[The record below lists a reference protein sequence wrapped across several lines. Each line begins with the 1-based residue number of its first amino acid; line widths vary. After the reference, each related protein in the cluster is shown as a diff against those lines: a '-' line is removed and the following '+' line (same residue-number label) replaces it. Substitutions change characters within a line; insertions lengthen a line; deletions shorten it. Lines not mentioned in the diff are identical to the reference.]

1 VLRRAPFLLLIA
13 LLALPAATAAAKEQR
28 APVLRKAAPV
38 RQTLALNAASQWK
51 TWWGGNTF
59 DGTGVTL
66 WSQAPVSLAETHS
79 ALVVT
84 RKTWRDA
91 TISFRTINQKQLRL
105 NDAPNTWECPWVMFR
120 FKDLENYY
128 WFMLKPNGFELGKK
142 QGSDTQHFLVTGD
155 QPNQAVG
162 EWKRIRLVVQGAR
175 IQAFVDGTRIF
186 DYTDPN
192 PLLGLGSVGL
202 YEEDA
207 QVRFD
212 SLAIS

>member
-1 VLRRAPFLLLIA
+1 VLRRSLLLLVVA
-13 LLALPAATAAAKEQR
+13 LIELPAATAAAKDKR
-28 APVLRKAAPV
+28 APVLRKAQAW
-38 RQTLALNAASQWK
+38 TAASQWR
-51 TWWGGNTF
+51 TWWGSADF
-59 DGTGVTL
+59 DGRGVTL
-66 WSQAPVSLAETHS
+66 ASQPPVSLAETHS

-84 RKTWRDA
+84 KKTWRDA
-91 TISFRTINQKQLRL
+91 TISFRTVNQKQLRL

-155 QPNQAVG
+155 QPAQAVG
-162 EWKRIRLVVQGAR
+162 EWKAIRLVVQGAR
-175 IQAFVDGTRIF
+175 IQAFVDGTRVF
-186 DYTDPN
+186 DYTDPS
-192 PLLGLGSVGL
+192 PLLGLGAVGL

-212 SLAIS
+212 SLTIN

>member
-1 VLRRAPFLLLIA
+1 MARRTAFLLLLLA
-13 LLALPAATAAAKEQR
+13 LIALPAATAAAKDER
-28 APVLRKAAPV
+28 APVLRKAQAY
-38 RQTLALNAASQWK
+38 NAASLWK

-59 DGTGVTL
+59 EDRGVTL

-84 RKTWRDA
+84 KKTWRDA
-91 TISFRTINQKQLRL
+91 SISFRTVNQKQLRL

-128 WFMLKPNGFELGKK
+128 WFMLKTNGFELGKK

-155 QPNQAVG
+155 TPAQAVG
-162 EWKRIRLVVQGAR
+162 QWRKIRIELSGAR
-175 IQAFVDGTRIF
+175 IQAFVDGTRVF

-192 PLLGLGSVGL
+192 PLLGSGSVGL

-212 SLAIS
+212 SLTIG